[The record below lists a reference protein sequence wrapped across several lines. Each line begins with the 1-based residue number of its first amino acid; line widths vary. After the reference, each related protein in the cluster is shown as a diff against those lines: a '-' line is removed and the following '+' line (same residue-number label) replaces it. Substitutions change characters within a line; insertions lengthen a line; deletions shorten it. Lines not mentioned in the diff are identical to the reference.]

1 MDRTTPLYDT
11 RLSDRERAE
20 WLLSQLTLEKK
31 FGFFTL
37 NIRLER
43 LGLTVHPVCRLIWFE
58 RVHNL
63 PVGECRT
70 VSFTVNPSE
79 LEVYMESLGKKAVE
93 SGQYMIYAGASCLD
107 ERVCIHLEL

>member
-37 NIRLER
+37 NIRMER
-43 LGLTVHPVCRLIWFE
+43 LGLTVHPVCRLIGFE
-58 RVHNL
+58 RVHDL

-70 VSFTVNPSE
+70 VSFTANPSD
-79 LEVYMESLGKKAVE
+79 LEVYMESLGKKTVE

>member
-20 WLLSQLTLEKK
+20 WLLSQLTLEEK

-43 LGLTVHPVCRLIWFE
+43 LGLTLSTCG
-58 RVHNL
+58 
-63 PVGECRT
+63 GEGAHGVQAR
-70 VSFTVNPSE
+70 
-79 LEVYMESLGKKAVE
+79 
-93 SGQYMIYAGASCLD
+93 AG
-107 ERVCIHLEL
+107 

>member
-43 LGLTVHPVCRLIWFE
+43 LGLTLSTCG
-58 RVHNL
+58 
-63 PVGECRT
+63 GEGAHGVQAR
-70 VSFTVNPSE
+70 
-79 LEVYMESLGKKAVE
+79 
-93 SGQYMIYAGASCLD
+93 AG
-107 ERVCIHLEL
+107 